1 MTRAAELRDIL
12 RCGEGFE
19 RAHSYSVFQLDSLQV
34 ISGQRLIVTAHHYW
48 QKGNLDLDKSGL
60 LGSWRMISW
69 TRKSVETGE
78 VTDALGPEPIG
89 YIAYHADGR
98 MMATVF
104 RRDRLSASVSGW
116 SEEEKSQLFDD
127 MLAYV
132 ASYSLEGDRV
142 VHHVDG
148 SWNPNWHGDL
158 SRPFV
163 LEGDR
168 LVISGA
174 PGVDPRTGDEVV
186 YRMEF
191 TKVLAD

>member
-1 MTRAAELRDIL
+1 MRR
-12 RCGEGFE
+12 
-19 RAHSYSVFQLDSLQV
+19 HSR
-34 ISGQRLIVTAHHYW
+34 IG
-48 QKGNLDLDKSGL
+48 QKGVLGLDKGEL
-60 LGSWRMISW
+60 LGSWRMKSW

-78 VTDALGPEPIG
+78 ITDALGPEPIG

-104 RRDRLSASVSGW
+104 RRDRLSSTATGW
-116 SEEEKSQLFDD
+116 SVPEKSQLFDD

-132 ASYSLEGDRV
+132 ASYSVEGDRV

-148 SWNPNWHGDL
+148 SWNPNWHGAL

-168 LVISGA
+168 LMISGA
-174 PGVDPRTGDEVV
+174 PGIDPRTGEEVV

-191 TKVLAD
+191 IKVSAD

>member
-1 MTRAAELRDIL
+1 MARGTS
-12 RCGEGFE
+12 G
-19 RAHSYSVFQLDSLQV
+19 LDS
-34 ISGQRLIVTAHHYW
+34 GKLI
-48 QKGNLDLDKSGL
+48 
-60 LGSWRMISW
+60 GSWKMHAWKR
-69 TRKSVETGE
+69 TSVTTGE
-78 VTDALGPEPIG
+78 TKDALGMAPVG

-104 RRDRLSASVSGW
+104 RRDRPSSSDTGWTEAEKAS
-116 SEEEKSQLFDD
+116 LFDN

-132 ASYSLEGDRV
+132 ASYTLEEDRV
-142 VHHVDG
+142 IHHVDG

-158 SRPFV
+158 ARPFR

-174 PGVDPRTGDEVV
+174 PGIDPATGEEVV

-191 TKVLAD
+191 TKV

>member
-1 MTRAAELRDIL
+1 M
-12 RCGEGFE
+12 
-19 RAHSYSVFQLDSLQV
+19 DS
-34 ISGQRLIVTAHHYW
+34 SALI
-48 QKGNLDLDKSGL
+48 
-60 LGSWRMISW
+60 GSWKMHAW
-69 TRKSVETGE
+69 TRQSVRTGQI
-78 VTDALGPEPIG
+78 TDALGPEPIG

-104 RRDRLSASVSGW
+104 RRDRPNSGKNGWTAS
-116 SEEEKSQLFDD
+116 EKAQLFDD

-132 ASYSLEGDRV
+132 ASYSLEEDRV
-142 VHHVDG
+142 IHHVDG

-174 PGVDPRTGDEVV
+174 PGIDPKTGEEVV

-191 TKVLAD
+191 TKV

>member
-1 MTRAAELRDIL
+1 M
-12 RCGEGFE
+12 
-19 RAHSYSVFQLDSLQV
+19 H
-34 ISGQRLIVTAHHYW
+34 
-48 QKGNLDLDKSGL
+48 
-60 LGSWRMISW
+60 SW
-69 TRKSVETGE
+69 TRQSVTTGE

-104 RRDRLSASVSGW
+104 RRDRPRTSRTGW
-116 SEEEKSQLFDD
+116 TENEKAQLFDD

-132 ASYSLEGDRV
+132 ASYSLEEDRV

-168 LVISGA
+168 LVIRGA
-174 PGVDPRTGDEVV
+174 PGIDPKTGEEVV
-186 YRMEF
+186 YRMVF
-191 TKVLAD
+191 TKV

>member
-1 MTRAAELRDIL
+1 MDA
-12 RCGEGFE
+12 
-19 RAHSYSVFQLDSLQV
+19 
-34 ISGQRLIVTAHHYW
+34 
-48 QKGNLDLDKSGL
+48 
-60 LGSWRMISW
+60 W
-69 TRKSVETGE
+69 TRTSLETGE
-78 VTDALGPEPIG
+78 TTDALGPSPIG
-89 YIAYHADGR
+89 YIAYHRDGR

-104 RRDRLSASVSGW
+104 RRDRPTSSDEGW
-116 SEEEKSQLFDD
+116 SEAEKARLFDN

-132 ASYSLEGDRV
+132 ASYTLEGDRV

-158 SRPFV
+158 ARPFK

-174 PGVDPRTGDEVV
+174 PGIDPRTGEKVV

-191 TKVLAD
+191 TRV